1 MSARVY
7 NGPIERVF
15 FDIPAA
21 FDIRAAKE
29 VWDGA
34 LCAQV
39 DPELFF
45 PDKGQSPRD
54 ALRICDACAVRAQ
67 CLDVFGD
74 ALDFGVVGGLTGKQR
89 RAQRVAAAKDEEA
102 A

>member
-1 MSARVY
+1 MSAHMY
-7 NGPIERVF
+7 DGPTERIF
-15 FDIPAA
+15 FSIPAEI
-21 FDIRAAKE
+21 DIEAAKE

-45 PDKGQSPRD
+45 PEKGQPSGPARQVC
-54 ALRICDACAVRAQ
+54 AACPVREQ

-74 ALDFGVVGGLTGKQR
+74 LLDFGVVGGLTEKQR
-89 RAQRVAAAKDEEA
+89 RARRIERKEA